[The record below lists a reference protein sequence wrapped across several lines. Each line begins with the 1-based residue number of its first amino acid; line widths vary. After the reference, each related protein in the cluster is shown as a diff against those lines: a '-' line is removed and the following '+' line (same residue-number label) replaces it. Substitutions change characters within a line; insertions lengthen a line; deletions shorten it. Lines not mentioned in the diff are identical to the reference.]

1 MSHTPVTSDSTPDA
15 ARPVMPGVQR
25 FVLCGAAL
33 ALGILGLH
41 FGQAVLIP
49 VALASLLALALDPA
63 VNWLHRRR
71 LPRTAAVALVL
82 TLAVGGLLGAGAV
95 AVVQMGEL
103 GQELPTHR
111 QTIQKKLRELRP
123 ALSPSGTTREM
134 TRLLDMV
141 DREVEIASRA
151 FDTASDAPPR
161 VQQVTVENRSR
172 AERAVHLLM
181 SVGVQLATV
190 ALVLLLTVI
199 MLLQRA
205 ELCERVLRLMGGDTP
220 RMAQALD
227 EAGRRVSRYLVAQV
241 LVNLGHALPLAL
253 GLWALGVP
261 GAWLW
266 GSLAMVLRF
275 VPYLGPALGAVFPLV
290 MAFAVDPGW
299 SMLLWTLGLILTLEL
314 ISNHL
319 VEPLAYAGSTGVSP
333 MAVLLSAAFWALLWG
348 PVGLVL
354 ATPMTVCLV
363 VMGRHLR
370 PLRFLDVLFSSE
382 LPPATPPE
390 NAPVLSSPSYTR
402 SAP

>member
-1 MSHTPVTSDSTPDA
+1 
-15 ARPVMPGVQR
+15 MPGVQR

-41 FGQAVLIP
+41 FGQAVLMP
-49 VALASLLALALDPA
+49 VALAALLALALDPA
-63 VNWLHRRR
+63 VRWLHRHH
-71 LPRTAAVALVL
+71 LPRGVAVALVL
-82 TLAVGGLLGAGAV
+82 TLAMTSLLGAGAV
-95 AVVQMGEL
+95 AVVQMAEL

-111 QTIQKKLRELRP
+111 QTIQKKLRDLRP

-141 DREVEIASRA
+141 GREVESVSSA
-151 FDTASDAPPR
+151 FDPSSATPPR
-161 VQQVTVENRSR
+161 VQQVTVETRSR
-172 AERAVHLLM
+172 GERALHLLM
-181 SVGVQLATV
+181 KVGVQLATV

-205 ELCERVLRLMGGDTP
+205 ELCERVLRLMGGDTQ
-220 RMAQALD
+220 RMSQALD

-241 LVNLGHALPLAL
+241 MVNLGHALPLAL
-253 GLWALGVP
+253 GLWLLGVP

-299 SMLLWTLGLILTLEL
+299 SMLGWTLALILTLEL
-314 ISNHL
+314 FSNHL
-319 VEPLAYAGSTGVSP
+319 VEPLAYSGSTGVSP
-333 MAVLLSAAFWALLWG
+333 LAVLLSAAFWALLWG

-382 LPPATPPE
+382 PPPFAPPAP
-390 NAPVLSSPSYTR
+390 APGLSSPSYTR